1 MAASAKVWTKDFM
14 VSICFLEAIRID
26 PRPRRLQPGSLHC
39 LQSSA
44 CSVLK
49 LNQQRSSGPEM
60 REQDTSKILNA
71 ALGVFGAEDLMQFK
85 IGTV

>member
-1 MAASAKVWTKDFM
+1 MAASAEVWTKDFM
-14 VSICFLEAIRID
+14 VSICFLGAIRID
-26 PRPRRLQPGSLHC
+26 PRRLQPGSLHC
-39 LQSSA
+39 LQSNA

-60 REQDTSKILNA
+60 REQDTSKILDA
-71 ALGVFGAEDLMQFK
+71 ALGVIGAEDLMQFK